1 MQRFTRILITAVIGT
16 ASLFAVAGGL
26 APAVASAAAT
36 DPFQDICA
44 INGASGSSV
53 CHANGQ
59 NNLSGPNGIII
70 KVANIF
76 AFVTGVGAVFV
87 ILIGG
92 FMYITA
98 NGDSGKANSAR
109 SAVLYASVGL
119 VVVVIGRAI
128 IGFVITKFR

>member
-1 MQRFTRILITAVIGT
+1 MRTPKQLLATLFVGITAFL
-16 ASLFAVAGGL
+16 ALAGGL
-26 APAVASAAAT
+26 APAMASAAAT

-44 INGASGSSV
+44 MNGAGASAV
-53 CHANGQ
+53 CSADGK
-59 NNLSGPNGIII
+59 NNLSGPNGIIL

-76 AFVTGVGAVFV
+76 AFATGVGAMFV

-98 NGDSGKANSAR
+98 NGDSGKANSGR
-109 SAVLYASVGL
+109 TAVIYASIGL

-128 IGFVITKFR
+128 IGFVITKFK